1 MDGNE
6 QSTQN
11 GELDTQPDTQADQ
24 IETVETTQIDYSE
37 QLLII
42 SQQQQISI
50 GVSCVLLGVLIV
62 SMIFTILSRYI

>member
-1 MDGNE
+1 MDE

-11 GELDTQPDTQADQ
+11 GELDTQPDTEADQ
-24 IETVETTQIDYSE
+24 TETVETTQADYSE
-37 QLLII
+37 QLMII

>member
-1 MDGNE
+1 MDE
-6 QSTQN
+6 QSTQH
-11 GELDTQPDTQADQ
+11 GELDTQPDTEATQT
-24 IETVETTQIDYSE
+24 ETVETTQIDYSE

>member
-1 MDGNE
+1 MDE

-11 GELDTQPDTQADQ
+11 GELDTQFDTQADQ
-24 IETVETTQIDYSE
+24 TETVETTQIDYSE

-62 SMIFTILSRYI
+62 FMIFTILSRYI

>member
-1 MDGNE
+1 MDDE
-6 QSTQN
+6 QIAEN
-11 GELDTQPDTQADQ
+11 GESTVEPSAETTKT
-24 IETVETTQIDYSE
+24 ETVETTQIDYSE

>member
-1 MDGNE
+1 MDDE

-11 GELDTQPDTQADQ
+11 GELDTQPDTEGDQAQ
-24 IETVETTQIDYSE
+24 TVGTTQVDYSE

>member
-1 MDGNE
+1 MDDE

-11 GELDTQPDTQADQ
+11 GELDTQLDTEGDQ
-24 IETVETTQIDYSE
+24 TETVETTQVDYSE

>member
-1 MDGNE
+1 MDE

-11 GELDTQPDTQADQ
+11 GEFDTQLDTEADQ
-24 IETVETTQIDYSE
+24 TETVETTQIDYSE

>member
-1 MDGNE
+1 MDE

-11 GELDTQPDTQADQ
+11 GELDTQPAPQADQ
-24 IETVETTQIDYSE
+24 AQTVETTQIDYSE

>member
-1 MDGNE
+1 MDE

-11 GELDTQPDTQADQ
+11 GELDTQPDTEATQT
-24 IETVETTQIDYSE
+24 ETVETTQIDYSE

>member
-1 MDGNE
+1 MDE

-11 GELDTQPDTQADQ
+11 GELDTQPDPQDTQT
-24 IETVETTQIDYSE
+24 ETVETTQIDYSE